1 MVLILSTSI
10 TILILRIA
18 LSILNCK
25 SSLTCSRLPLYHSF
39 ISCVTCIHRSVRA
52 AIHVL
57 NEVHVD
63 AGLVVDFIKSLTYF
77 IELLLCCK
85 ARLVGIEYH
94 HPKLHHLVRLHVDDV
109 PQAFQLPFALAISAD
124 VHIGTHR
131 LEQCMVQQR
140 LVPGCRISPAPLAW
154 ASECRRTYWDSQTR
168 AVYGAAALGT
178 WLPNIACSSRMGFSK
193 FWKCNPTS

>member
-109 PQAFQLPFALAISAD
+109 PQAFQLPFALAIS
-124 VHIGTHR
+124 
-131 LEQCMVQQR
+131 
-140 LVPGCRISPAPLAW
+140 
-154 ASECRRTYWDSQTR
+154 ECRRTYWDSQTR

-178 WLPNIACSSRMGFSK
+178 WLPNIACSSRMGF
-193 FWKCNPTS
+193 